1 MTRFLLCLL
10 FFLLPLVPDQP
21 PAGHSRPGQAWAQPK
36 PAPAAAAISPEQAR
50 AVLDTLNDPKKRAAF
65 TAILDALIKGQTVGG
80 QTVAGQTIAEP
91 PPPPPPPPPEP
102 PPDPA
107 AEKPRTAVEGIAIQL
122 APNSLGAQ
130 VLLTASAFVSALGD
144 DVVEA
149 FQTVQSLPLLWGWVV
164 VMITNPMGQRLLA
177 ETGWHLLTALAVALL
192 ARWALRRLLRRPVA
206 RVLALGTRHEPAP
219 AEEADPEARAEQ
231 GETEAP
237 PPVRRFEAF
246 GPRLRLGMARFA
258 LEMAPVLALLLAGH
272 MVAASSLG
280 GQTVSRLVILAVID
294 ATAACQTLLALK
306 TLLFMSD
313 PPGLRVLPLRRPV
326 GASLMIWSRRL
337 ILIGV
342 PGYTMGEVGLLL
354 GLSAPAHDA
363 LQKTVGLVLLVC
375 LALIVIRRRR
385 VVRGWLSAAPDSTS
399 RLARTRNRLA
409 RRWHW
414 VALFFLAALW
424 LSWTLRA
431 PDAIARSLWYF
442 AATGAVLVGAA
453 VARVA
458 ASALIGASG
467 EGTAGDH
474 SIRTRL
480 NLYRPAL
487 ARLARWLINVLG
499 LLGIAQ
505 LFGLNGLTWL
515 LTSDVGHRV
524 ISGIAT
530 LSVTIGL
537 AFLVWEAVNIAI
549 QLHLETLRREAQA
562 VRSARLRTLLPLV
575 RTALSI
581 TIVVVAG
588 LMVLSEIGVNIAPLL
603 AGAGIV
609 GVAIGFG
616 SQKLVQDVITG
627 VFLLLENTMQ
637 VGDVVRVGDQSGM
650 VESLSV
656 RTIRLRTE
664 DGSVVVIPF
673 SAVTTVVNMTRDFS
687 RAVIAVN
694 VGVGED
700 VDRVVEAMRA
710 IVREMRE
717 EDAWSAVILDE
728 LEVWGL
734 DKFTDSALLIK
745 CRIMCTPFGRW
756 PVGREF
762 NKRMKARFAALGIEM
777 PYPHMKLVVDAPL
790 VPPPPGTSLSVA
802 GCRGGLAVGAPP

>member
-1 MTRFLLCLL
+1 ML
-10 FFLLPLVPDQP
+10 
-21 PAGHSRPGQAWAQPK
+21 
-36 PAPAAAAISPEQAR
+36 
-50 AVLDTLNDPKKRAAF
+50 
-65 TAILDALIKGQTVGG
+65 
-80 QTVAGQTIAEP
+80 
-91 PPPPPPPPPEP
+91 
-102 PPDPA
+102 
-107 AEKPRTAVEGIAIQL
+107 
-122 APNSLGAQ
+122 
-130 VLLTASAFVSALGD
+130 
-144 DVVEA
+144 
-149 FQTVQSLPLLWGWVV
+149 
-164 VMITNPMGQRLLA
+164 TNPMGQRLLF
-177 ETGWHLLTALAVALL
+177 ETGWHLLTALAL
-192 ARWALRRLLRRPVA
+192 AGGVQWLLRRLLRRPMA
-206 RVLALGTRHEPAP
+206 RVLALGTRTEPAP
-219 AEEADPEARAEQ
+219 VHEDDPEARAEH
-231 GETEAP
+231 GETEP
-237 PPVRRFEAF
+237 PPPPRRFEAF
-246 GPRLRLGMARFA
+246 GPRFRLGMARFA
-258 LEMAPVLALLLAGH
+258 LEMLPVLALLIAGH
-272 MVAASSLG
+272 MVAASTLG

-294 ATAACQTLLALK
+294 ATAACQTLLALQ
-306 TLLFMSD
+306 TLLFMPD
-313 PPGLRVLPLRRPV
+313 PPGLRMLPLRRPV
-326 GASLMIWSRRL
+326 GASLMLWSRRL

-342 PGYTMGEVGLLL
+342 PGYTIGEVGLLL
-354 GLSAPAHDA
+354 GLSNPAHDA
-363 LQKTVGLVLLVC
+363 LQKTVGLALLTC
-375 LALIVIRRRR
+375 LATIVVRRRR
-385 VVRGWLSAAPDSTS
+385 VVRAWLSAPPEAAGA
-399 RLARTRNRLA
+399 LANTRNRLA

-414 VALFFLAALW
+414 IALFFLAALW

-442 AATGAVLVGAA
+442 ALTGAVLAGAA

-458 ASALIGASG
+458 VSALISPS
-467 EGTAGDH
+467 EGTEAADH
-474 SIRTRL
+474 SVRARL

-487 ARLARWLINVLG
+487 ARLARMLINLLVLLG
-499 LLGIAQ
+499 LLQ
-505 LFGLNGLTWL
+505 LYGLGALTWL
-515 LTSDVGHRV
+515 LTSDVGHR
-524 ISGIAT
+524 IASGLGT

-537 AFLVWEAVNIAI
+537 AFLVWEVVNIAI
-549 QLHLETLRREAQA
+549 QRHLETLRREAQA

-637 VGDVVRVGDQSGM
+637 VGDVVRVGDQTGM

-673 SAVTTVVNMTRDFS
+673 SAVTTVTNMTRDFS

-694 VGVGED
+694 VATGED
-700 VDRVVEAMRA
+700 VDRVLDAMRVL
-710 IVREMRE
+710 VREMRA
-717 EDAWSAVILDE
+717 EDAWSSIILDD

-762 NKRMKARFAALGIEM
+762 NKRMKLRFEALGIEM
-777 PYPHMKLVVDAPL
+777 PCPHLKLVMDMPGAVLAP
-790 VPPPPGTSLSVA
+790 GASLSVA
-802 GCRGGLAVGAPP
+802 G